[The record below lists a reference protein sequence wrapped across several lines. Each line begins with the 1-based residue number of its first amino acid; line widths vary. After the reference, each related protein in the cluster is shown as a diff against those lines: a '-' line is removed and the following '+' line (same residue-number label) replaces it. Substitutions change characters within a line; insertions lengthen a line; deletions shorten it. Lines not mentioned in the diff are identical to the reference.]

1 MNEMLEALYDQ
12 FGENKT
18 SKICAKEEQR
28 IRARQG
34 NLQKSLTK
42 NQCRQIFRIIC
53 DADTIACKM
62 SLVNFASGVR
72 FGVKFMTAVY
82 EELGPDLNF

>member
-1 MNEMLEALYDQ
+1 MNEMLEQLYDR
-12 FGENKT
+12 FGENST
-18 SKICAKEEQR
+18 AQICGKEEQR

-34 NLQKSLTK
+34 NLSKSLTK
-42 NQCRQIFRIIC
+42 SQFRQVFRIIC

-62 SLVNFASGVR
+62 SLVSFVSGVR